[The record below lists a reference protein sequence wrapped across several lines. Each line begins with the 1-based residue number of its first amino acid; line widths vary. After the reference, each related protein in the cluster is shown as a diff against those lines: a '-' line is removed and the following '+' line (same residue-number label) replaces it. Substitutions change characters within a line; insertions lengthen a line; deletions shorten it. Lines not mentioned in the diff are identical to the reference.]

1 MVYEAIF
8 HSTDSEYCHALDCHT
23 IVIRLRAKRGDL
35 TRCVLCYGDR
45 VYPKEIVRV
54 DTAEMTIAASDE
66 LFDYFEAV
74 IQTDLTRICYYFIL
88 SDGTESVYY
97 YGYAFHQKLDYNRN
111 LYFQLSY
118 VRREDIADV
127 PSWAK
132 EAILYEIFPDSF
144 ASGFGFI
151 TGARKEITVE
161 SGAGTDTQEL
171 ISGAR
176 KEIPVEYREGIA
188 AQQLMAGVQKK
199 FQVECGAGAVTQQQ
213 ITETQQEIQVE
224 CGTEVVT
231 QQYITETR
239 KEIPDAYR
247 EGVAAQICCGAATGS
262 QENSENTGIMKNQ
275 ILSKSKLGGTLRGI
289 IENLPYL
296 ENLGINCLYLT
307 PIFTA
312 GEYHKYDTIDY
323 FSVDPCFGDMD
334 TLKELVSECHG
345 RGIRVILDGV
355 FNHCGENF
363 FAFRDVLENGEKSRY
378 KDWFFIRDYP
388 VRTNPPNYECFAYVK
403 SMPKLNTGN
412 PEVVAYF
419 TEVGRYWIRE
429 AGIDGWRLDVA
440 NEVNHDF
447 WRAFRKAV
455 SSVKPDAFL
464 IGEIWFDAREW
475 LMGDQFDSLMNYGFA
490 YACID
495 FFAKRVIHVKQFDD
509 RMGYLRMRYKKNI
522 QQAQMNLLDSHD
534 VPRFL
539 SLAGGDIRKLKL
551 AVLFM
556 MTHVGIPTIYYGDE
570 KGMDGLKEDDYRKP
584 MLWRDTQTSRE
595 LTDFYRKLISIRK
608 ENMDLMTG
616 EYKTIDADLIRNTL
630 VYARETNGK
639 RLYVILNN
647 SEFPVQ
653 YALDISRG
661 DPGKIENETVGKGV
675 ILKDLLSGRQYHAQG
690 SVVTVTLDELSGA
703 ILIQES

>member
-88 SDGTESVYY
+88 SDRTESVYY

-127 PSWAK
+127 PAWAE

-151 TGARKEITVE
+151 TGARKET
-161 SGAGTDTQEL
+161 
-171 ISGAR
+171 
-176 KEIPVEYREGIA
+176 PV
-188 AQQLMAGVQKK
+188 V
-199 FQVECGAGAVTQQQ
+199 CGAGAVTQEL
-213 ITETQQEIQVE
+213 ITGVQKEFPVG
-224 CGTEVVT
+224 CGSTT
-231 QQYITETR
+231 
-239 KEIPDAYR
+239 
-247 EGVAAQICCGAATGS
+247 GAQHG
-262 QENSENTGIMKNQ
+262 NSENAGIMRNQ